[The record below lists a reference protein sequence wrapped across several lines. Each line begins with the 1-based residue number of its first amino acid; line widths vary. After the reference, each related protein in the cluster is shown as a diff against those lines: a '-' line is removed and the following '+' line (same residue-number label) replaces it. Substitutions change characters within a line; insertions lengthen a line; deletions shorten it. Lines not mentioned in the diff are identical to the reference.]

1 MGILSRESGQTTTLE
16 GMTGSP
22 PAPEFQILIA
32 DDDPGI
38 RSFLRRGLRLEG
50 YGVIEADSGEVAV
63 RLTRDAKPDLV
74 ILDWMMPGVDGPE
87 ALRQIRAS
95 GSSIPV
101 VFFTGRFGGREEG
114 LALGAQDYFE
124 KPVPFAQFVA
134 RLHALLPPTGLPP
147 TGVRSVHL

>member
-1 MGILSRESGQTTTLE
+1 
-16 GMTGSP
+16 MTGSP

-74 ILDWMMPGVDGPE
+74 ILDWMMPGIDGPE

-95 GSSIPV
+95 GSSIPI

-134 RLHALLPPTGLPP
+134 RLHALLPAAGLPS
-147 TGVRSVHL
+147 TGIRSVHL

>member
-1 MGILSRESGQTTTLE
+1 
-16 GMTGSP
+16 MTGFP

-63 RLTRDAKPDLV
+63 RLTREAKPDLV
-74 ILDWMMPGVDGPE
+74 ILDWMMPGIDGPE

-95 GSSIPV
+95 GSSIPI

-134 RLHALLPPTGLPP
+134 RLHALLPSAGLPL
-147 TGVRSVHL
+147 TGIRSVHL

>member
-1 MGILSRESGQTTTLE
+1 MMDFPS
-16 GMTGSP
+16 
-22 PAPEFQILIA
+22 PEFCILVA

-50 YGVIEADSGEVAV
+50 YSVIEADSGEAAV

-74 ILDWMMPGVDGPE
+74 VLDWMMPGMDGPE

-95 GSSIPV
+95 GTTIPV
-101 VFFTGRFGGREEG
+101 IFFTGRLDGREEG

-124 KPVPFAQFVA
+124 KPVPFAQFVD
-134 RLHALLPPTGLPP
+134 RLHALLPSS
-147 TGVRSVHL
+147 GVRAIHF